1 MINDKLI
8 VELNNGQYISVDN
21 LSIGTVEQIYLS
33 LRLSIME
40 ELSTEKMPIMLDE
53 TFAYYDSERLQAAL
67 EFLANTDHQ
76 VIIFTCTNRE
86 KKYWIN

>member
-1 MINDKLI
+1 
-8 VELNNGQYISVDN
+8 
-21 LSIGTVEQIYLS
+21 
-33 LRLSIME
+33 
-40 ELSTEKMPIMLDE
+40 MLDE

-86 KKYWIN
+86 KEILDKLNINYNYIVL